1 MPKMDIRN
9 GCLPMFSLYRFSFD
23 LIELVM
29 SDALAGGIERRQL
42 VKREAA
48 NLIERSGSGAFD
60 VAQNVAQLARQ
71 RDDVDATKLWLDVAR
86 EIARRDAKS
95 RR

>member
-1 MPKMDIRN
+1 MSKMDIPN
-9 GCLPMFSLYRFSFD
+9 DCLPMFSLYRFAFD
-23 LIELVM
+23 LIELVT
-29 SDALAGGIERRQL
+29 SDALAAGMERRQL

-48 NLIERSGSGAFD
+48 TLIERCGSGAFD
-60 VAQNVAQLARQ
+60 IAQNVVQLARR
-71 RDDVDATKLWLDVAR
+71 RDDADATKLWLDVAR

>member
-1 MPKMDIRN
+1 
-9 GCLPMFSLYRFSFD
+9 MFSLYRFSFD

-29 SDALAGGIERRQL
+29 SDALVAGLERRRI
-42 VKREAA
+42 VKQEAA
-48 NLIERSGSGAFD
+48 TLIERSGPAAFGI
-60 VAQNVAQLARQ
+60 AQDVAQLARQ

>member
-9 GCLPMFSLYRFSFD
+9 GYLPMFSLYRFSFD
-23 LIELVM
+23 LIELVT

-42 VKREAA
+42 VKREAT